1 MSRTKASMINSSVRN
16 SLISPEASWQRLCL
30 VTECRAGERRPN
42 RERES
47 CINSQQKETR
57 KPFFPPYKKEKK
69 KNNWSCKEQLHLFC
83 CWRFIFI
90 ISCWGSWQQART
102 RQREELEWAMNPW
115 GLFGAA
121 KGAAQRESLHGG
133 QSRWW
138 CGGQGW
144 VLVYSVKH
152 PDMHTYGGQKTKNL
166 PCRSNFETVA
176 VGLCQSLT
184 KESKGK
190 SFPTFIRKHE
200 VVTIWGKKT
209 GELRAAR
216 RDLSSVWTQS

>member
-30 VTECRAGERRPN
+30 MTECRAGERQLN
-42 RERES
+42 QERES
-47 CINSQQKETR
+47 CINSQQKRDEETLFSPLW
-57 KPFFPPYKKEKK
+57 KGKK
-69 KNNWSCKEQLHLFC
+69 KNNQSCKERLHLFC

-121 KGAAQRESLHGG
+121 QGAAQREPLHRG

-152 PDMHTYGGQKTKNL
+152 PDVHTYRGRKTQNL
-166 PCRSNFETVA
+166 PCRSNFEVVA
-176 VGLCQSLT
+176 VRLCQGLT
-184 KESKGK
+184 KASKGK
-190 SFPTFIRKHE
+190 SFCYTP
-200 VVTIWGKKT
+200 
-209 GELRAAR
+209 
-216 RDLSSVWTQS
+216 